1 MIRATAT
8 LAGLPATPPPT
19 VSVPNAAP
27 ETIVVSIWGG
37 PPGPAG
43 EPGAGVSLQG
53 VASTWPPSDTPAV
66 GDLYVVADPVPAG
79 TPAGIDAG
87 DGVVWSGT
95 EWVSTGPI
103 RGPAG
108 ATGPEGPDGPQG
120 LGPSVFEGPT
130 EPAVAVEGDLWLKPE
145 VDPDGNPVLQLNVYT
160 GTDWRP
166 VAGGAGSGTV
176 DTTGGEFA
184 VLMDDIGD
192 SGVSPALPLQTYAS
206 ITSSTIG
213 KMVRTGSD
221 ASLRSVVVANA
232 MGVGV
237 VVGDI
242 IVDDPGN
249 ATVLVVGPS
258 VSGSAFFASET
269 VHAGGIR
276 TKGIIYGIRQDPTG
290 RAVSG
295 GYELPLPTGDGYL
308 RSDPDEAAG
317 WYFAEPVVV
326 SDTAPPAPAGGGAVW
341 IDPTGPGVPDTSD
354 GALSEA
360 NPLKYA
366 SPLVMEQ
373 TDGTPIGISADG
385 LTFHQPVIH
394 GAIPIVIDGKRYLL
408 PVIEE

>member
-8 LAGLPATPPPT
+8 LAGLPAAPPPT

-79 TPAGIDAG
+79 TPADIEAG

-108 ATGPEGPDGPQG
+108 ATGPEGPEGPV
-120 LGPSVFEGPT
+120 GPGSAVFEGPD
-130 EPAVAVEGDLWLKPE
+130 EPVTAIEGDLWLKPE
-145 VDPDGNPVLQLNVYT
+145 TDPDGNPVLQLNVYT

-166 VAGGAGSGTV
+166 VAGGAGAVTV
-176 DTTGGEFA
+176 DTVGS
-184 VLMDDIGD
+184 GD
-192 SGVSPALPLQTYAS
+192 LVGITSSPNLPLQQWSEEMALKAAFQSTPVLFTRVDVQGSGDLSDFVGAS
-206 ITSSTIG
+206 GWISSP
-213 KMVRTGSD
+213 S
-221 ASLRSVVVANA
+221 AAF
-232 MGVGV
+232 
-237 VVGDI
+237 
-242 IVDDPGN
+242 GN
-249 ATVLVVGPS
+249 LY
-258 VSGSAFFASET
+258 
-269 VHAGGIR
+269 
-276 TKGIIYGIRQDPTG
+276 YGNLIG
-290 RAVSG
+290 RADAP
-295 GYELPLPTGDGYL
+295 GYELPTPTQQGYL
-308 RSDPDEAAG
+308 RADLDPASG
-317 WYFAEPVVV
+317 WYFAEPVIV
-326 SDTAPPAPAGGGAVW
+326 SDTAPPTPPGDPALPTIW

-354 GALSEA
+354 GPLSET

-366 SPLVMEQ
+366 SPLVMSQ

-394 GAIPIVIDGKRYLL
+394 GAIPILIDGKRYLL